1 MSDKTLVSTSC
12 PYCIGYTD
20 AAGFHHG
27 FNCPILIPE
36 QLADWDNTKTP
47 FGELQD
53 IATDLKVENDALRA
67 QHVAEMEAK
76 VEALEWRDKEICTL
90 RKQLE
95 LYNVSSNDLLDAYHT
110 TLSDAIR
117 CAKERDE
124 LQRKLD
130 ILKQAILDNKDDLI
144 FPKEWCDDALAE
156 IEKVGKDANEKL

>member
-90 RKQLE
+90 RKQL
-95 LYNVSSNDLLDAYHT
+95 YDARYEANLANRGFET
-110 TLSDAIR
+110 VEKQDTALR
-117 CAKERDE
+117 T
-124 LQRKLD
+124 KLD
-130 ILKQAILDNKDDLI
+130 VAVKLLKNLKPILDKLGYGIGDTLT
-144 FPKEWCDDALAE
+144 E
-156 IEKVGKDANEKL
+156 IEKVGKDE